1 MIDSFYSQ
9 PSRKSFVVY
18 SGGYVHQRG
27 GGVFGS
33 FRKFMAPVGRS
44 ALSGLKAVAR
54 NKTVQDIAKKAATK
68 GAEVLTGVA
77 VDALQ
82 GRNVHE
88 SLKERSR
95 DAALEALTGQSTAS
109 AGVSNKRKR
118 KRKQKQ
124 TKHLK
129 QRKRLSPVYAVKA
142 PPAKR
147 QKRVF
152 ATEDLF

>member
-1 MIDSFYSQ
+1 MIDSFYVQ
-9 PSRKSFVVY
+9 PSRQNYVVY

-27 GGVFGS
+27 GGVFRS
-33 FRKFMAPVGRS
+33 FRTFMAPVGRS
-44 ALSGLKAVAR
+44 ALSGVKAIAK
-54 NKTVQDIAKKAATK
+54 NKTVQKIAKKAATK

-82 GRNVHE
+82 GRDIHE

-95 DAALEALTGQSTAS
+95 NAALEALTGESN

-118 KRKQKQ
+118 KRKQKES
-124 TKHLK
+124 KRLK
-129 QRKRLSPVYAVKA
+129 QRKRSSPVYAVKA

-147 QKRVF
+147 QKRIFV
-152 ATEDLF
+152 TEDLF